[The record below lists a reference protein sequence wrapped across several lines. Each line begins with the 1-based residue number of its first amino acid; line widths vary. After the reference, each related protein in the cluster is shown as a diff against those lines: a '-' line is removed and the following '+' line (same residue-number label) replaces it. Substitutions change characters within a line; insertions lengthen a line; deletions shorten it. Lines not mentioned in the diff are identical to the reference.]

1 MLIRNKLNGFS
12 FDGSRRAHISMG
24 GSSGGSSAP
33 TSQRVEQ
40 TSIPSYAQPYVENM
54 LGQTAALTDINQNP
68 YQQYSG
74 QRLAGFTPLQ
84 SQAFERIANQQVAP
98 QIGQATQ
105 QAQGIAPAALGY
117 GAQGVGIGQ
126 IGVGASQQGFGAGEA
141 YRRAATTPSDIQ
153 AYMSPYMQNVVEYQK
168 EQAIRDFQKQAP
180 RMAAQAVGQGAFGGN
195 RLALQQSEANRALQN
210 QLAGIQATGTQD
222 AFRQA
227 QQAQQFGSELGLR
240 GLQAGYQGLGVG
252 LQGIGAGLQ
261 GVSGA
266 AQGAG
271 LLGNLGQAQF
281 GQETAISDAQLRA
294 GALQQAL
301 QQQGLD
307 IGYQDF
313 LKERNYPYQQLAF
326 QSDMFRGLPL
336 SQSAAQ
342 VYTAPPSM
350 GSQLGGLG
358 MTGLGIYGMSGGF
371 GRAAGGTVKGYKE
384 GGQVNYAIGG
394 NISMM
399 PTDQLRELL
408 DNPNLSPMEVA
419 QIEKMLM
426 LRDRIESNPESQ
438 NILGGGLDTVP
449 SGDMFEA
456 AGGGIVA
463 FASGSKKAVEDKSSA
478 FENMLMQDIMRRQK
492 MLEQG
497 NPYAQAEAE
506 EAKIRESLKKGSETA
521 PYRALAMAGLGTM
534 SGTSQHPLTNLGL
547 GGIEGLKSYAQAM
560 REQDEGKKLLLQQA
574 GEREKSKFA
583 RDTALLGSQQ
593 TTLGQLLGRR
603 SAAETAAA
611 ARADTAAKNRQLDL
625 TRAQNAY
632 TQLYNNA
639 YDELSRSS
647 KPGGINYKKYKDDP
661 EALKRDARN
670 TALGELSP
678 DLRTMLGFQT
688 QTTQAAPAAPS
699 TAKTPSATKAPVKVK
714 TIQERDALPSGTVY
728 IDPNGI
734 TRTKS

>member
-1 MLIRNKLNGFS
+1 
-12 FDGSRRAHISMG
+12 MG
-24 GSSGGSSAP
+24 GGGGASAP
-33 TSQRVEQ
+33 SSQRVEQ

-54 LGQTAALTDINQNP
+54 LGQAAALTDISQNP
-68 YQQYSG
+68 YQVYGG
-74 QRLAGFTPLQ
+74 QRLAGFSPLQ
-84 SQAFERIANQQVAP
+84 TQAFERIANQQVAP
-98 QIGQATQ
+98 QIGQATT
-105 QAQGIAPAALGY
+105 QAQGLAPTALGY
-117 GAQGVGIGQ
+117 GALGAGIGAQGVG
-126 IGVGASQQGFGAGEA
+126 AAQQGFGAGQA
-141 YRRAATTPSDIQ
+141 YQTAATSPAAIQ
-153 AYMSPYMQNVVEYQK
+153 AYMSPYMQNVVDYQK
-168 EQAIRDFQKQAP
+168 QQAIRDFQKQAP
-180 RMAAQAVGQGAFGGN
+180 TMQAQAVGQGAFGGN

-210 QLAGIQATGTQD
+210 QLAGIQATGSQD

-227 QQAQQFGSELGLR
+227 QQAQQFGAQLGLQ

-252 LQGIGAGLQ
+252 LQGAQTGLQ

-266 AQGAG
+266 AQGAS
-271 LLGNLGQAQF
+271 LLGNLGQTQF

-301 QQQGLD
+301 RQQGLD

-313 LKERNYPYQQLAF
+313 LKQRNYPYQQLAF
-326 QSDMFRGLPL
+326 MSDMFRGLPL
-336 SQSAAQ
+336 SQSAQQ

-350 GSQLGGLG
+350 ASQIGGLG

-371 GRAAGGTVKGYKE
+371 KGAKGGLMDAKGYKD
-384 GGQVNYAIGG
+384 GGVVGYSIGG
-394 NISMM
+394 DISMM

-463 FASGSKKAVEDKSSA
+463 FASGSKKAIEDKSA
-478 FENMLMQDIMRRQK
+478 AYEDLLMEDIKRRQK

-506 EAKIRESLKKGSETA
+506 EAKIREDLKKSSETA
-521 PYRALAMAGLGTM
+521 PYRALAMTGLGTM
-534 SGTSQHPLTNLGL
+534 AGTSQNPLTNLGL

-574 GEREKSKFA
+574 GEREKSKFS
-583 RDTALLGSQQ
+583 RETALLGSQQ
-593 TTLGQLLGRR
+593 TALGQLLGRR

-611 ARADTAAKNRQLDL
+611 ARADTATKNRQLDL

-639 YDELSRSS
+639 YDELSKSA

-678 DLRTMLGFQT
+678 DLRTMLGFQN
-688 QTTQAAPAAPS
+688 TQAAPGTTAPAVPVRVPPKAAVQQLKNMD
-699 TAKTPSATKAPVKVK
+699 TAETRA
-714 TIQERDALPSGTVY
+714 QFDAIFGPGAAQRALS
-728 IDPNGI
+728 
-734 TRTKS
+734 K